1 MALSLGEVLALEVC
15 RRGRPAVVAG
25 ADRLDT
31 PVRWVH
37 AIELTD
43 VARLLRGGELVL
55 STGIALPDDDR
66 LLTAYVTEL
75 AEVGVAGLAVEL
87 GRRYAGSL
95 PGALVAAAKQAGLPL
110 IAFEREVSFVEI
122 TEAVHARIIDAQLD
136 ELRASERLH
145 EVFTEL

>member
-1 MALSLGEVLALEVC
+1 MALSLGDVLALEVC

-55 STGIALPDDDR
+55 STGIALADDER
-66 LLTAYVTEL
+66 LRAAYVPDL
-75 AEVGVAGLAVEL
+75 AEVGVAGLAVEV

-95 PGALVAAAKQAGLPL
+95 PAALVAAARTSGLPL
-110 IAFEREVSFVEI
+110 I
-122 TEAVHARIIDAQLD
+122 
-136 ELRASERLH
+136 
-145 EVFTEL
+145 

>member
-1 MALSLGEVLALEVC
+1 MPSLAEVLALDVC
-15 RRGRPAVVAG
+15 RRARPQVLAG

-55 STGIALPDDDR
+55 STGIALPDEQR
-66 LLTAYVTEL
+66 LLAAYITEL

-95 PGALVAAAKQAGLPL
+95 PPALDAAEARTSLHVALLAHQAALEPG
-110 IAFEREVSFVEI
+110 
-122 TEAVHARIIDAQLD
+122 
-136 ELRASERLH
+136 
-145 EVFTEL
+145 